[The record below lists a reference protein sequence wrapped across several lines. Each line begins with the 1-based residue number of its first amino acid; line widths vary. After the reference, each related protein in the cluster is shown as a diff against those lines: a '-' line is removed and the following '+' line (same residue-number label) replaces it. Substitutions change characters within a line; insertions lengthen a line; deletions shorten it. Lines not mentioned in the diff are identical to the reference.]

1 MEVELTPD
9 QEALVRH
16 AIESGR
22 LQREEQAVQEALSLW
37 EQRERRRF
45 EMLAAVDEAELSLG
59 RGQGRTFDSEDEVR
73 QLADEVKARGLT
85 RLQSERNSGS

>member
-1 MEVELTPD
+1 MEVQLTLE

-37 EQRERRRF
+37 EKRERRRL
-45 EMLAAVDEAELSLG
+45 EILAAVEEAESSLQRGEG
-59 RGQGRTFDSEDEVR
+59 RDVPSARDVGQ
-73 QLADEVKARGLT
+73 LVKDVKERGLK
-85 RLQSERNSGS
+85 RLQAEQNSGS